1 MPHQHHAKHQHF
13 GVRAMN
19 LEPRQETIVQVI
31 YKTAEKTFDGP
42 IGGYKTLDGSED
54 TGNNAFV
61 APPPQTQQPQPQ
73 PAPTPQDQPT
83 QAPQAPVQAP
93 ATLVA
98 EAPTTPTPEAQ
109 TPEVQIPEVQTPK
122 IQTPAAVPQQ
132 EDPTS
137 QAPVI
142 APVSTSVK
150 SDQKAATPLSSNEPK
165 STQAV
170 KKPNQVSDSVISQV
184 SSQITTPTS
193 TPTPTQNGSASSSFV
208 AQNAA
213 GSSAST
219 PGASASNQS
228 DGMSGGAKAG
238 LAIGILFAIGLLL
251 GLIFF
256 CHRRKKKQQREAYE
270 VADDEKS
277 VPHDSSGAA
286 ALNRSASTRTT
297 ATAPRLSLRPVT
309 QFLPDLAGRRKS
321 GNALAA
327 VGGRNL
333 APTDDMNEKRPQQN
347 PSTNLT
353 NPFGDHAEPS
363 EKAFA
368 PRQERAMVPNQAN
381 HPTNPFG
388 NHAETVDQPSS
399 VDKSM
404 PNNAPIPAPLRIR
417 TPTPESPS
425 PTLGSVS
432 PAGTALAAAGVAG
445 QKYDAPKP
453 LNPSPKRSA
462 SPAPMPSPSGT
473 EFSMNSVTPAAMAN
487 GPPPSNVHR
496 VQLDFKPSM
505 EDELALRAG
514 QLVRLLHEYD
524 DGWALCIRLDR
535 SQQGVAPRTCL
546 SARPVKPRPN
556 PNARGPA
563 SRGPPPP
570 GMFSPGQL
578 RPMSPSSGR
587 GSPSP
592 YDRDPRGMTP
602 GPHSGQQRSMSP
614 GPYGGGPQRPNI
626 PPPGGKRRSNS
637 ASDVRER
644 RMSPPGPSPMN
655 PNAQGI
661 LSGVQKVPLQQQAVV
676 GPDQV
681 PLSSSPPASIPAR
694 KPVPGQAM

>member
-1 MPHQHHAKHQHF
+1 MH
-13 GVRAMN
+13 
-19 LEPRQETIVQVI
+19 LEPRQQETVVQVI

-42 IGGYKTLDGSED
+42 IGGYRTLDGSED
-54 TGNNAFV
+54 SGNNAFV
-61 APPPQTQQPQPQ
+61 AAPSPQTQEAQAQ
-73 PAPTPQDQPT
+73 PAPTPVEEPT
-83 QAPQAPVQAP
+83 QAPQAQPTPTPVKEPNQAPQAP
-93 ATLVA
+93 AQVQSTPIA
-98 EAPTTPTPEAQ
+98 ESPTTPTP
-109 TPEVQIPEVQTPK
+109 K
-122 IQTPAAVPQQ
+122 LQTPAAAPQQ
-132 EDPTS
+132 EDPTT
-137 QAPVI
+137 QTPIVAPV
-142 APVSTSVK
+142 ATSVK
-150 SDQKAATPLSSNEPK
+150 SNPKPATPGSSSNEAK
-165 STQAV
+165 STPTA
-170 KKPNQVSDSVISQV
+170 KNPNQDSNSLVSQV
-184 SSQITTPTS
+184 SSQITGA
-193 TPTPTQNGSASSSFV
+193 TPTQDSSASSSSNI

-219 PGASASNQS
+219 PGAGASNKS

-238 LAIGILFAIGLLL
+238 LAIGILLAIGLVL

-256 CHRRKKKQQREAYE
+256 CYRRKKKQQQSEAYKI
-270 VADDEKS
+270 ADDEKF
-277 VPHDSSGAA
+277 VPRDASGAA
-286 ALNRSASTRTT
+286 ALGRAASTRTT
-297 ATAPRLSLRPVT
+297 STAPRLSLRPVT

-321 GNALAA
+321 GNTLATA
-327 VGGRNL
+327 GGRSL
-333 APTDDMNEKRPQQN
+333 APTDNMNEKRPQQN
-347 PSTNLT
+347 QSTNPT

-363 EKAFA
+363 EKAMT
-368 PRQERAMVPNQAN
+368 PRRERSMIPNHAN
-381 HPTNPFG
+381 NPTNPFG
-388 NHAETVDQPSS
+388 NHAETVEQPANITSS
-399 VDKSM
+399 VPTD
-404 PNNAPIPAPLRIR
+404 APVPAPLRIR
-417 TPTPESPS
+417 TPTPEGHAPAV
-425 PTLGSVS
+425 GSVGA
-432 PAGTALAAAGVAG
+432 AGAALAAAGVAG
-445 QKYDAPKP
+445 RKNDAPKP
-453 LNPSPKRSA
+453 LNLSPKRSA

-556 PNARGPA
+556 PNARGPPP
-563 SRGPPPP
+563 RGPPPP
-570 GMFSPGQL
+570 GMFNSGQQ

-592 YDRDPRGMTP
+592 YDRGPRGMAP
-602 GPHSGQQRSMSP
+602 GPHGGQRSMSP

-626 PPPGGKRRSNS
+626 PPPGGRRRSNS
-637 ASDVRER
+637 ASEVRER

-661 LSGVQKVPLQQQAVV
+661 LSGAQKVPLQQQAVV
-676 GPDQV
+676 RPDQV

>member
-1 MPHQHHAKHQHF
+1 MPHQHHAKHQHQHL
-13 GVRAMN
+13 GARAMHIQ
-19 LEPRQETIVQVI
+19 PRDQETVVQVI

-42 IGGYKTLDGSED
+42 IAGYKTLDGSED
-54 TGNNAFV
+54 SGNNA
-61 APPPQTQQPQPQ
+61 ALAPQTQEAQPQ
-73 PAPTPQDQPT
+73 PAPSPVEQSI
-83 QAPQAPVQAP
+83 QAVQAPVPVQP
-93 ATLVA
+93 TSVA
-98 EAPTTPTPEAQ
+98 EAPTTPTH
-109 TPEVQIPEVQTPK
+109 EVS
-122 IQTPAAVPQQ
+122 TPAATPQ
-132 EDPTS
+132 EHDPTT
-137 QAPVI
+137 PTPIV
-142 APVSTSVK
+142 APVSTTGK
-150 SDQKAATPLSSNEPK
+150 PNQKAATPASSSMEAE
-165 STQAV
+165 STRPA
-170 KKPNQVSDSVISQV
+170 KKPSQGSNSVVSQV
-184 SSQITTPTS
+184 SSHITRA
-193 TPTPTQNGSASSSFV
+193 TPTQDGSATSSYI

-213 GSSAST
+213 ASSTST
-219 PGASASNQS
+219 PGVGASKQS

-256 CHRRKKKQQREAYE
+256 CYRRKKKQQREAYE

-277 VPHDSSGAA
+277 VAHGAGGAA
-286 ALNRSASTRTT
+286 ALNRAASTRTN

-327 VGGRNL
+327 AGGRRNL
-333 APTDDMNEKRPQQN
+333 APGDNTNEKTPVQN
-347 PSTNLT
+347 RSTNPT
-353 NPFGDHAEPS
+353 NPFGDNAEPS
-363 EKAFA
+363 EKALA

-381 HPTNPFG
+381 NPTNPFG
-388 NHAETVDQPSS
+388 NHAETLDQPTNGDRSLPT
-399 VDKSM
+399 D
-404 PNNAPIPAPLRIR
+404 APVPAPLRVR
-417 TPTPESPS
+417 TPTPEGNPNA
-425 PTLGSVS
+425 VI
-432 PAGTALAAAGVAG
+432 AGAAGAALAAAGVAD
-445 QKYDAPKP
+445 QKHNAPKP
-453 LNPSPKRSA
+453 LNLSPKRSA

-563 SRGPPPP
+563 PRGPAPP
-570 GMFSPGQL
+570 GMFGPGQQRL
-578 RPMSPSSGR
+578 MPPSSGR

-592 YDRDPRGMTP
+592 DDRAPRGMAP
-602 GPHSGQQRSMSP
+602 GPHSGQRSMSP
-614 GPYGGGPQRPNI
+614 GPYGGGPQHPNI
-626 PPPGGKRRSNS
+626 PSPGGKRRSNS
-637 ASDVRER
+637 ASEVRER
-644 RMSPPGPSPMN
+644 RMSPPRPSPMN

-661 LSGVQKVPLQQQAVV
+661 LAGVQKASLKQQAV
-676 GPDQV
+676 GGQDQA